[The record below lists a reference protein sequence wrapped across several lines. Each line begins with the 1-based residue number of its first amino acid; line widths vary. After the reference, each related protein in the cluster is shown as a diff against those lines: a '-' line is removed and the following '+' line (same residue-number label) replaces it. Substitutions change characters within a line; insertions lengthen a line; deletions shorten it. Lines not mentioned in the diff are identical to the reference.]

1 MSSLHKY
8 SKVYLA
14 KKPIPKLYVG
24 DEDSEE
30 SEDDLKTTVESAE
43 KIQDT
48 IIASYY
54 RFRNQK
60 RQQIREQTQSQ
71 ESCWQTFTLNRKAV
85 VNEDNR
91 VVVNEV
97 KTQLPE
103 QEDHLDTGLLD
114 TGDAAATLNL
124 EHSIGDEDFIDY
136 EETAGQESIVYR
148 LKLREPRPLVEFKQD
163 VQIPQW
169 PSKFRNIVPAP
180 AIQFIIPKR
189 LERYNFSN
197 SIPAKKPLGH
207 FREPRLVYK
216 SSNDKKFQEYQLES
230 PDDNTLLFESRFES
244 GNLLSAHQTSTFA
257 YDLEVK
263 PDLNTAGHTQW
274 FYFRVKNMI
283 SGVDYRFNIKNLMKP
298 KCLYSEGMKALM
310 YSEKLSKNNS
320 KGWFREGKDISYTC
334 NDQDAKVLYYTLS
347 FTVQFPETDDVVY
360 FAHCYP
366 YTYTYWQEYL
376 HKIKYQNSSSQHLK
390 HKILGKSVAGN
401 NIDMLSITTKVY
413 RPSEL
418 ARRPAIILIA
428 RVHPGETNASWM
440 MHGFI
445 EFILG
450 ETMEAKFLRDNYV
463 IKLIPM
469 INPDGVIVGNHRCNL
484 NGYDLNRQWKVQ
496 EKSKNI
502 VPEVWLV
509 KQMIKRT
516 LETREIA
523 MYCDF
528 HGHNRK
534 HGVFIYGCNN
544 DNRPQY
550 RCVEK
555 VFPLMLSKAEPDL
568 FFFKRCQ
575 FRLQKRKE
583 GTSRIVLFKEFNI
596 LNSFTLEASF
606 CGSDINGKEF
616 HFNLEHLNRMG
627 SSIGKTFYQYF
638 SDGETVDKCRQEV
651 TDAIEKGNNEYIA
664 DESES
669 EDTTSDDELL
679 RKRAAKKKK
688 QKSKPKVSS
697 PASSRPSTASR
708 SKPIPT
714 VLYKNTGDSTV
725 ERPTIQSRPSTPRPN
740 SRQTS
745 IASLQ
750 KPAGTL
756 KVQNMSPGVSRSEPD
771 LRNSARGSMIKSQ
784 ARNSLP
790 GRLNAVLA
798 RHANSVTYI
807 PIVSL
812 TDFNVNVRP
821 VTSECSFPVGVKSKP
836 NRKPSLTSCSKG
848 GFCGGDTKSCL
859 K

>member
-103 QEDHLDTGLLD
+103 QEDHLDTGDDLLD

-148 LKLREPRPLVEFKQD
+148 LKLREPRPLVG
-163 VQIPQW
+163 I
-169 PSKFRNIVPAP
+169 
-180 AIQFIIPKR
+180 
-189 LERYNFSN
+189 
-197 SIPAKKPLGH
+197 
-207 FREPRLVYK
+207 
-216 SSNDKKFQEYQLES
+216 
-230 PDDNTLLFESRFES
+230 
-244 GNLLSAHQTSTFA
+244 
-257 YDLEVK
+257 
-263 PDLNTAGHTQW
+263 
-274 FYFRVKNMI
+274 VKNMI

-298 KCLYSEGMKALM
+298 KCLYSEGMKTLM
-310 YSEKLSKNNS
+310 YSEKLSKNHS

-334 NDQDAKVLYYTLS
+334 NDQDAK
-347 FTVQFPETDDVVY
+347 
-360 FAHCYP
+360 
-366 YTYTYWQEYL
+366 
-376 HKIKYQNSSSQHLK
+376 
-390 HKILGKSVAGN
+390 
-401 NIDMLSITTKVY
+401 
-413 RPSEL
+413 
-418 ARRPAIILIA
+418 
-428 RVHPGETNASWM
+428 
-440 MHGFI
+440 GFI

-528 HGHNRK
+528 HGHN
-534 HGVFIYGCNN
+534 
-544 DNRPQY
+544 
-550 RCVEK
+550 CVEK

-583 GTSRIVLFKEFNI
+583 GTSRFKIVLFKEFNI

-606 CGSDINGKEF
+606 CGSDINGNEF
-616 HFNLEHLNRMG
+616 HFNLEHLHRMG

-638 SDGETVDKCRQEV
+638 SDGETVDKCRHEV

-664 DESES
+664 EESES

-807 PIVSL
+807 PIVSI

-836 NRKPSLTSCSKG
+836 NRKPSLTSCSKC